1 MMFYAV
7 DYTAERHRAVETIM
21 AEMSADP
28 ELPRN
33 YNYFIT
39 IMSPQ
44 IPQFDG
50 PKVFEKKIKSGRYL
64 QH

>member
-28 ELPRN
+28 ELPSN
-33 YNYFIT
+33 YNYMIT
-39 IMSPQ
+39 ILSPDV
-44 IPQFDG
+44 PGFNG

-64 QH
+64 V